1 MKIPVYTAQASV
13 TREAPG
19 RQIRARQ
26 SPSAMAQAELDKA
39 KPMQAALQAAGE
51 YAQTRYKIQTQ
62 NNLDQALLDAEEGVN
77 ERLREL
83 QKNPDY
89 NSILD
94 GDDPLWD
101 KETSELLRDGLK
113 KVGTDRYA
121 RQQFTSRFGNLEQRG
136 RFALRDFVDEK
147 VKIQAQ
153 INRDRNLQN
162 TEDEI
167 VNTPDLANTMLLLG
181 NIETNTKKLGEVGAG
196 NPEIL
201 SKQQYAMVKRSALR
215 AVGKYADEAPSGIK
229 FVENVRTA
237 LEEKS
242 TPLVSKTSISS
253 REEAYVLGLL
263 KMLDP
268 EDRADILS
276 SVGGTQKYL
285 EAPSVADQNSQ
296 KLAQSYLKIYDESIK
311 VRTDRLSS
319 GIVSSSDGLSD
330 LENQIKDLAINLPQE
345 EAAPLIQK
353 FNDYKELNNFQVAL
367 NRMASIPAI
376 DGVISRLESSG
387 VPGKNLEGIDS
398 DFEQSALK
406 LAKDFKARLESE
418 LKPDGD
424 IVGLAESI
432 GMDGVTISPVD
443 LSLEA
448 VSADALDPR
457 KEVKVDSGLSA
468 RIAQG
473 IKIAS
478 RNDLDFIPVLK
489 KSEMREV
496 SNTVNGLKG
505 EDGILYLRQLM
516 GELDNRSQGVLI
528 ENMANLGL
536 APEYI
541 QGFYMDNLAAAR
553 TLIENKDVPM
563 SELKDAVR
571 KDQSTGAG
579 GIPSVM
585 GNLSSLENYAR
596 AFISGGDGDAAFTR
610 FSQQRDLAEKLAYLY
625 VRAGASVAD
634 GVERAV
640 DDVFNSDA
648 VINANQ
654 QFLVPKQLDADKIS
668 ESASDLLTR
677 DGLKTFNIDPLEDSR
692 LKLIENLEVN
702 IASLISNG
710 MWLNNGTGDGL
721 VLHYDVNGSFLPV
734 ENVNGDVVEVSF
746 KDLLDFNV
754 RSIEDVEEEFDV
766 GVSGESGTIALRS
779 YDLSNNDQR
788 NRATLSFYNMIQD
801 EFPEDAIPELGLP
814 ELKEWANQNGFK
826 YDDSILRV
834 TQQMLRKGQ

>member
-1 MKIPVYTAQASV
+1 MKIPRYTAQATV

-26 SPSAMAQAELDKA
+26 SPTAMAQAEMDKA
-39 KPMQAALQAAGE
+39 KPMQAALQAAGD

-62 NNLDQALLDAEEGVN
+62 NNLDKVLLDAEEGLN

-83 QKNPDY
+83 EKSPDY
-89 NSILD
+89 NNILD
-94 GDDPLWD
+94 GDDPLWN
-101 KETSELLRDGLK
+101 KETNELLQASLK

-121 RQQFTSRFGNLEQRG
+121 RQQLTSRFGNLEQRG
-136 RFALRDFVDEK
+136 RFALRDFIDEK
-147 VKIQAQ
+147 IKATAQ
-153 INRDRNLQN
+153 LNRDRNLQN

-167 VNTPDLANTMLLLG
+167 VNTPDLANTMLLIG

-237 LEEKS
+237 LGEKS

-319 GIVSSSDGLSD
+319 GSVSSSDDISN
-330 LENQIKDLAINLPQE
+330 LENQIKDLAITLPQE

-376 DGVISRLESSG
+376 NGVITRLESSG
-387 VPGKNLEGIDS
+387 VPGKNLKGVDS

-406 LAKDFKARLESE
+406 LAKDFKARLEAE

-489 KSEMREV
+489 KSEMRQV

-505 EDGILYLRQLM
+505 EDGIFYLRQLM

-571 KDQSTGAG
+571 KDQSTGAS
-579 GIPSVM
+579 GIPTVM
-585 GNLSSLENYAR
+585 GNLTSLENYAQ

-610 FSQQRDLAEKLAYLY
+610 FSQQRDLAERLAYLY
-625 VRAGASVAD
+625 VRANVSVPDA
-634 GVERAV
+634 VERAV

-668 ESASDLLTR
+668 ESASDLLTQ
-677 DGLKTFNIDPLEDSR
+677 DGLKTFNIDPLKDSR

-721 VLHYDVNGSFLPV
+721 VLHYNVNGSFLPV

-746 KDLLDFNV
+746 KDLIDFSP
-754 RSIEDVEEEFDV
+754 RSIEDVDEQFDV
-766 GVSGESGTIALRS
+766 GVGEQSGTIALRG
-779 YDLSNNDQR
+779 YDLSDKEQR
-788 NRATLSFYNMIQD
+788 NKAIVTFSNIIKD
-801 EFPEDAIPELGLP
+801 EFSDEVIPELGIQ
-814 ELKEWANQNGFK
+814 ELKDWADLNGFK
-826 YDDSILRV
+826 YDDSLLRV
-834 TQQMLRKGQ
+834 TQQMLRVTK